1 MNLTQ
6 LRDQFPVTRR
16 YAYLNHASVGGLSKP
31 VVGAMTRYVTERG
44 QGGSEALT
52 NWDADIERV
61 RQSCARFVGA
71 HRDEITFTGSV
82 SHGLNIVACGLDW
95 RDGDNLICAE
105 TEFTANIYPWTN
117 LQRRGV
123 EVRFAPARENR
134 ILVKDIASLMDRRTR
149 LVAISFVEFQSGY
162 RNDLDALAALCHAR
176 GAYLCVDGIQGLGAL
191 QFSVA
196 QTPVDFV
203 AAHAAKWMIGPIGAG
218 FLYVRRALLQV
229 LDPVMAGWRSIVDR
243 DNYFK
248 YDSPLR
254 ESGERYEPGSPNF
267 AGLLGMEAAIE
278 LLLSVGMD
286 EIEARILSLTDYLIA
301 GLQARG
307 CAIDT
312 PIAHRCERSGI
323 VSFRHPAVDS
333 AELCERLHAAG
344 VIVSLRGDLI
354 RVSPHFF
361 NTEDELDRLLTV
373 LPQQRRTEITTN
385 EGSDKAGL
393 PGLGRIPCQSCAPRS
408 SWRAPA

>member
-1 MNLTQ
+1 VNL
-6 LRDQFPVTRR
+6 DQVREHFPVTRR
-16 YAYLNHASVGGLSKP
+16 YAYLNHASVGPLSTP
-31 VVGAMTRYVTERG
+31 VVEAMTHYLTERL
-44 QGGSEALT
+44 QRGSETLT
-52 NWDADIERV
+52 NLDADIERV
-61 RQSCARFVGA
+61 RQASARYLGA
-71 HRDEITFTGSV
+71 HRDEIVFTGSI
-82 SHGLNIVACGLDW
+82 SHGLNIVACGIDW
-95 RDGDNLICAE
+95 RDGDNLVCAE

-117 LQRRGV
+117 LQRRGI

-134 ILVKDIASLMDRRTR
+134 IFVEDIASLMDRRTR
-149 LVAISFVEFQSGY
+149 LVTISFVEFQSGY
-162 RNDLDALAALCHAR
+162 RNDLDALTAVCHAR

-203 AAHAAKWMIGPIGAG
+203 AAHAAKWMLGPIGAG
-218 FLYVRRALLQV
+218 FLYVHRSLLGI
-229 LDPVMAGWRSIVDR
+229 LDPVMAGWRGVVDR
-243 DNYFK
+243 DDYFK

-278 LLLSVGMD
+278 LLVSVGMK
-286 EIEARILSLTDYLIA
+286 EIEARILSLTDHLIA

-312 PIAHRCERSGI
+312 PISHRRERSGI

-333 AELCERLHAAG
+333 AELCDRLHAAG

-354 RVSPHFF
+354 RVSPHFY
-361 NTEDELDRLLTV
+361 NIEDELDQLLAA
-373 LPQQRRTEITTN
+373 LPQ
-385 EGSDKAGL
+385 
-393 PGLGRIPCQSCAPRS
+393 
-408 SWRAPA
+408 